1 MLAQD
6 KHEKKL
12 VSALSEVGYT
22 LLGIT
27 PFRNADKFYFY
38 KKVNG
43 ELYNIEIMYNGKGY
57 CLKVGENNGFKI
69 IDLKY
74 DLTWEQLID
83 KIVLFNRK
91 VGDQ

>member
-27 PFRNADKFYFY
+27 PFTNADKFYFY

-83 KIVLFNRK
+83 KIVLFNKK
-91 VGDQ
+91 VG

>member
-1 MLAQD
+1 MIAHD
-6 KHEKKL
+6 KHERKL

-27 PFRNADKFYFY
+27 PFKNADKFYFY

-57 CLKVGENNGFKI
+57 CLKVGQDNAFKI

-83 KIVLFNRK
+83 KIVSFNTK
-91 VGDQ
+91 GGK

>member
-1 MLAQD
+1 MNTQD

-27 PFRNADKFYFY
+27 PFTNADKFYFY
-38 KKVNG
+38 KKIDG
-43 ELYNIEIMYNGKGY
+43 RLYNIEIMYNGKGY
-57 CLKVGENNGFKI
+57 CLKVGQENGFKV

-83 KIVLFNRK
+83 KIVLFNEKGR
-91 VGDQ
+91 

>member
-1 MLAQD
+1 MIAHD

-27 PFRNADKFYFY
+27 PFSNADKFYFY
-38 KKVNG
+38 KKVG
-43 ELYNIEIMYNGKGY
+43 GHLYNIEIMYNGKGY
-57 CLKVGENNGFKI
+57 CLKVGQENGFKI

-74 DLTWEQLID
+74 DLTWELLID
-83 KIVLFNRK
+83 KIMLFNLK
-91 VGDQ
+91 EGK

>member
-12 VSALSEVGYT
+12 VSALSEIGYT

-74 DLTWEQLID
+74 DLTWKELID
-83 KIVLFNRK
+83 KIVLFNEKAR
-91 VGDQ
+91 

>member
-27 PFRNADKFYFY
+27 PFTNADKFYFY

-74 DLTWEQLID
+74 DLTWKELID
-83 KIVLFNRK
+83 KIVLFNEKAR
-91 VGDQ
+91 

>member
-38 KKVNG
+38 KKVDG
-43 ELYNIEIMYNGKGY
+43 HLYNIEIMYNGKGY
-57 CLKVGENNGFKI
+57 CLKVGQENGFRI

-74 DLTWEQLID
+74 DLTWQQLID
-83 KIVLFNRK
+83 KIVLFNEKAR
-91 VGDQ
+91 